1 MKLDDPGARFRLRL
15 VVLISAFCFLPVSAF
30 AQAKKPA
37 ATKPATTKPATV
49 AQAERFI
56 AEAEKKRAQGE
67 ADVER
72 WMTSLMESI
81 EEQVPTS
88 LFR

>member
-37 ATKPATTKPATV
+37 
-49 AQAERFI
+49 R
-56 AEAEKKRAQGE
+56 
-67 ADVER
+67 D
-72 WMTSLMESI
+72 
-81 EEQVPTS
+81 
-88 LFR
+88 